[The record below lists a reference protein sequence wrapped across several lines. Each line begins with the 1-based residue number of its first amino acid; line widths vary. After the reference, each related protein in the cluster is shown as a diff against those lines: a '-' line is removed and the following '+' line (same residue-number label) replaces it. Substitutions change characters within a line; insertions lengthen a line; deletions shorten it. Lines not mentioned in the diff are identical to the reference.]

1 MWPSLLAV
9 TQRLVGSLTFNF
21 PTLHNNKSHSLYH
34 FESVKRFAQS
44 VNWPVDLN
52 HNTQV
57 IMFGQNLLLHVLKI
71 SLQILFVHGSED

>member
-21 PTLHNNKSHSLYH
+21 PTLHNNKYNSLYH
-34 FESVKRFAQS
+34 LESVKQICES

-52 HNTQV
+52 HNTPV
-57 IMFGQNLLLHVLKI
+57 IIFGQNLLLHVLKI
-71 SLQILFVHGSED
+71 SLQILFVHGSEN